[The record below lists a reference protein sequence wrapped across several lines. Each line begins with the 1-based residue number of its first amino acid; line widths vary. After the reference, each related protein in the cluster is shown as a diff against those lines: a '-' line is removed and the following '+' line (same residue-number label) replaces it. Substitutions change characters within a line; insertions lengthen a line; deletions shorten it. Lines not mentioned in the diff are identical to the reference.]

1 MKKYIVSLGYYYYVF
16 NDRDTALNFAETALD
31 ASEKL
36 DKVEIAIEND
46 NAEVLADE

>member
-31 ASEKL
+31 ASEKHTGVT
-36 DKVEIAIEND
+36 VEIKRGDE
-46 NAEVLADE
+46 EVEE